1 VSVSS
6 WPLRDFF
13 AWQQQYINSPT
24 MIARTSTPPPAPPA
38 MAAMGGPSFAD
49 AVASAAS
56 FVAEGA
62 VEVLDVVAVDRVLDA
77 LVELALELDAR
88 TVLLLELDAPPAPY
102 ACRRASESSIAG
114 ARKFAEQPPAAHGFV
129 LQHPMKVLLANIH
142 V

>member
-49 AVASAAS
+49 AV
-56 FVAEGA
+56 
-62 VEVLDVVAVDRVLDA
+62 DRVLDA
-77 LVELALELDAR
+77 LVELALELDARTVLLLELDAR

-129 LQHPMKVLLANIH
+129 LQHPMKVLLAKIH

>member
-1 VSVSS
+1 
-6 WPLRDFF
+6 
-13 AWQQQYINSPT
+13 
-24 MIARTSTPPPAPPA
+24 

-88 TVLLLELDAPPAPY
+88 TVLLLELDARTVLLLELDAPPAPY

-129 LQHPMKVLLANIH
+129 LQHPMKVLLAKIH